1 MIDENFRN
9 QMYAWM
15 DAVQR
20 TAPLVHS
27 ITNYVTVNDC
37 ANALLAIGARPV
49 MSHDPREAAEITRGS
64 QALELNLGATEYIDA
79 MFLSG
84 QAAREKGIPRV
95 IDPVGISGSTFRR
108 ETLHRMIAEL
118 QPTAIRGN
126 YSEIHALLAN
136 AGTGTG
142 VDAVVDAAHPALSG
156 DALAR
161 GMQDYL
167 RTLDFPMI
175 LVASGREDIIAS
187 RDALCFVK
195 NGSPRMS
202 RVTGTGCMATELLAA
217 FLAVADGEEE
227 KTLQR
232 RTADEEATFVG
243 GNCGSNEESGDAC
256 RPKLSCEAA
265 FRAAVLATAFMGIA
279 GEIAEESAPRGSGS
293 YHIALIDALSTMT
306 AEDIVGRISL
316 RESFL

>member
-1 MIDENFRN
+1 MSDERF
-9 QMYAWM
+9 QYQIYAWM
-15 DAVQR
+15 DAVQN

-84 QAAREKGIPRV
+84 QAARTKGIPRV

-108 ETLHRMIAEL
+108 ETLRRMIAEL

-167 RTLDFPMI
+167 RTLDFPMV
-175 LVASGREDIIAS
+175 LVASGREDIVAS

-217 FLAVADGEEE
+217 FLAVASGEEE

-232 RTADEEATFVG
+232 RTAGEEAFLQTENTDSDETACGVRTAGEEAT
-243 GNCGSNEESGDAC
+243 
-256 RPKLSCEAA
+256 

-306 AEDIVGRISL
+306 AGDVAGRISL
-316 RESFL
+316 GET

>member
-1 MIDENFRN
+1 MSDERF
-9 QMYAWM
+9 QYQIYAWM
-15 DAVQR
+15 DAVQN

-217 FLAVADGEEE
+217 FLAVATEEE
-227 KTLQR
+227 RTLQR
-232 RTADEEATFVG
+232 RTAGEEVFPQTENPDSDEAACGVRTAGEEATF
-243 GNCGSNEESGDAC
+243 
-256 RPKLSCEAA
+256 
-265 FRAAVLATAFMGIA
+265 RAALLATAFMGIA

-316 RESFL
+316 REPLL

>member
-9 QMYAWM
+9 QMYTWM

-84 QAAREKGIPRV
+84 QAAREKDIPRV

-108 ETLHRMIAEL
+108 ETLRRMLVEL

-126 YSEIHALLAN
+126 YSEIHALLAD
-136 AGTGTG
+136 ADTGTG
-142 VDAVVDAAHPALSG
+142 VDAVVDAAHPALSE
-156 DALAR
+156 DALAHE
-161 GMQDYL
+161 MQSYL
-167 RTLDFPMI
+167 RTLAFPMI
-175 LVASGREDIIAS
+175 LVASGQQDIVAS

-217 FLAVADGEEE
+217 FLAVASGEE
-227 KTLQR
+227 
-232 RTADEEATFVG
+232 AYH
-243 GNCGSNEESGDAC
+243 
-256 RPKLSCEAA
+256 
-265 FRAAVLATAFMGIA
+265 AAVLATAFMGIA
-279 GEIAEESAPRGSGS
+279 GEIAEETAPRGSGS
-293 YHIALIDALSTMT
+293 YHIALIDALSAMT
-306 AEDIVGRISL
+306 AEDIVDRISL
-316 RESFL
+316 GAVI

>member
-9 QMYAWM
+9 QIYTWM
-15 DAVQR
+15 DAIQR

-108 ETLHRMIAEL
+108 EALHRMISEL

-126 YSEIHALLAN
+126 YSEIHALLA
-136 AGTGTG
+136 GTDTGTG
-142 VDAVVDAAHPALSG
+142 VDAVVDAAHPALSR
-156 DALAR
+156 DALAH
-161 GMQDYL
+161 GMQNYL
-167 RTLDFPMI
+167 RTLAFPMI
-175 LVASGREDIIAS
+175 LVASGREDIVAS

-217 FLAVADGEEE
+217 FLAVA
-227 KTLQR
+227 
-232 RTADEEATFVG
+232 
-243 GNCGSNEESGDAC
+243 
-256 RPKLSCEAA
+256 SCEAA
-265 FRAAVLATAFMGIA
+265 FHAAVVATAFMGIA
-279 GEIAEESAPRGSGS
+279 GEIAEETAPRGSGS

-306 AEDIVGRISL
+306 AEDIAGRISVG
-316 RESFL
+316 EA

>member
-1 MIDENFRN
+1 MIEENFRN
-9 QMYAWM
+9 QIYAWM
-15 DAVQR
+15 DAVQN

-49 MSHDPREAAEITRGS
+49 MSHDPREAAEITSGS

-84 QAAREKGIPRV
+84 QAARAKGIPRV

-108 ETLHRMIAEL
+108 ETLRRMIVEL

-195 NGSPRMS
+195 NGSPCMS

-217 FLAVADGEEE
+217 FLAVAAGEEE

-232 RTADEEATFVG
+232 RTAGDKEPLLG
-243 GNCGSNEESGDAC
+243 GNCGLGEELSDAC
-256 RPKLSCEAA
+256 RPKLPCEAA
-265 FRAAVLATAFMGIA
+265 FRAAVLATAFMGTA

-316 RESFL
+316 EEE

>member
-9 QMYAWM
+9 QIYAWM

-84 QAAREKGIPRV
+84 QAARAKGIPRV

-108 ETLHRMIAEL
+108 ETLRRMIAEL

-126 YSEIHALLAN
+126 YAEIHALLAN

-156 DALAR
+156 DELAR

-202 RVTGTGCMATELLAA
+202 RVTGTGCMATEVLAA
-217 FLAVADGEEE
+217 ILAVAAEEE
-227 KTLQR
+227 AETLRR
-232 RTADEEATFVG
+232 RTAGEEAFPQTENPDSDEVA
-243 GNCGSNEESGDAC
+243 CGVRTAG
-256 RPKLSCEAA
+256 KEAA

-316 RESFL
+316 GEA

>member
-15 DAVQR
+15 DEVQR

-64 QALELNLGATEYIDA
+64 QALELNLGATEYLDA

-142 VDAVVDAAHPALSG
+142 VDAVVDAAHPALSRN
-156 DALAR
+156 ALAR

-175 LVASGREDIIAS
+175 LVASGREDIVAS

-217 FLAVADGEEE
+217 FLAVAAEEE
-227 KTLQR
+227 AETLRR
-232 RTADEEATFVG
+232 RTAGEEAFLQTENTDSDETACGVRTAGEEAT
-243 GNCGSNEESGDAC
+243 
-256 RPKLSCEAA
+256 

-306 AEDIVGRISL
+306 AEDVAGRISL
-316 RESFL
+316 GET

>member
-9 QMYAWM
+9 QIYAWM

-161 GMQDYL
+161 RMQDYL
-167 RTLDFPMI
+167 RTLDFPTI

-202 RVTGTGCMATELLAA
+202 RVTGTGCMAT
-217 FLAVADGEEE
+217 
-227 KTLQR
+227 
-232 RTADEEATFVG
+232 
-243 GNCGSNEESGDAC
+243 
-256 RPKLSCEAA
+256 
-265 FRAAVLATAFMGIA
+265 
-279 GEIAEESAPRGSGS
+279 
-293 YHIALIDALSTMT
+293 
-306 AEDIVGRISL
+306 
-316 RESFL
+316 

>member
-1 MIDENFRN
+1 MIEENFRN
-9 QMYAWM
+9 QIYAWM
-15 DAVQR
+15 DAVQN

-84 QAAREKGIPRV
+84 QVARAKGIPRV

-108 ETLHRMIAEL
+108 ETLRRMIAEL

-142 VDAVVDAAHPALSG
+142 VDAVADAAHPALSG

-217 FLAVADGEEE
+217 FLAVAAGEEE

-232 RTADEEATFVG
+232 RTAGEEATF
-243 GNCGSNEESGDAC
+243 
-256 RPKLSCEAA
+256 
-265 FRAAVLATAFMGIA
+265 RAALLATAFMGIA

-316 RESFL
+316 REPLQS

>member
-1 MIDENFRN
+1 MTRAMDFRN
-9 QMYAWM
+9 QIYAWM
-15 DAVQR
+15 DAVES

-64 QALELNLGATEYIDA
+64 QALELNFGATEYIDA

-84 QAAREKGIPRV
+84 QAALEKGIPRV

-108 ETLHRMIAEL
+108 ETLRRMITEL

-142 VDAVVDAAHPALSG
+142 VDAVTDAAHPALSG

-167 RTLDFPMI
+167 RTLAFPMI
-175 LVASGREDIIAS
+175 LVASGREDIVAS

-217 FLAVADGEEE
+217 FLAVAAEEGRGV
-227 KTLQR
+227 QMPSFS
-232 RTADEEATFVG
+232 EEALLP
-243 GNCGSNEESGDAC
+243 SEEFCSDEDVC
-256 RPKLSCEAA
+256 EVRRPEVSCETA

-279 GEIAEESAPRGSGS
+279 GEIAEETAPRGSGS

-306 AEDIVGRISL
+306 AEDVAGRIIL
-316 RESFL
+316 EEV

>member
-1 MIDENFRN
+1 MSDERFQY

-84 QAAREKGIPRV
+84 QAAQAKGIPRV

-108 ETLHRMIAEL
+108 KTLHRMIAEL

-167 RTLDFPMI
+167 RTLSFPMI
-175 LVASGREDIIAS
+175 LVASGREDIVAS

-202 RVTGTGCMATELLAA
+202 RVTGTGCMATEVLAA
-217 FLAVADGEEE
+217 FLAVATEEE
-227 KTLQR
+227 T
-232 RTADEEATFVG
+232 
-243 GNCGSNEESGDAC
+243 
-256 RPKLSCEAA
+256 A
-265 FRAAVLATAFMGIA
+265 FRAAVFATAFMGIA
-279 GEIAEESAPRGSGS
+279 GEIAEEMAPRGSGS

-306 AEDIVGRISL
+306 AEDIAGRISV
-316 RESFL
+316 EEA

>member
-1 MIDENFRN
+1 MIEENFRN
-9 QMYAWM
+9 QIYAWM
-15 DAVQR
+15 DAVQN

-84 QAAREKGIPRV
+84 QAARAKGIPRV

-108 ETLHRMIAEL
+108 ETLRRMIAEL

-217 FLAVADGEEE
+217 FLAVAAGEEE

-232 RTADEEATFVG
+232 RTAGEEVFPQTE
-243 GNCGSNEESGDAC
+243 NPDSD
-256 RPKLSCEAA
+256 EAA
-265 FRAAVLATAFMGIA
+265 CGVRTAGEEVTFRAAVLATAFMGIA

-316 RESFL
+316 REPLL